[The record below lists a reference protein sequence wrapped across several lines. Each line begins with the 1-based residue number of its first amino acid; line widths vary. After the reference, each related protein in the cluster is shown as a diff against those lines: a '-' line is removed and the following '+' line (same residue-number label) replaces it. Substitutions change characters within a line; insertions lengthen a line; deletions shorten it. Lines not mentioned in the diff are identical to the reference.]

1 MFVEDIMTRKV
12 SYCTAGDSLERAAQL
27 MWEHDCGCL
36 PVCARSNGTDHTV
49 GIITDRDICMH
60 ALFSGKPL
68 RELRVEEAMAKQVL
82 TCRPDD
88 TLDHAEKVM
97 RGGRVRR
104 LPVVGA
110 DGALTGLISLADLAC
125 EAARESTKTVK
136 DITEME
142 VGDTLAAICVRPV
155 QSLQSLSA

>member
-1 MFVEDIMTRKV
+1 MRVEDIMSRKV
-12 SYCTAGDSLERAAQL
+12 SSCTASDSLERAAKL

-36 PVCARSNGTDHTV
+36 PVCARGDGADRTV

-60 ALFSGKPL
+60 ALFRGKPL
-68 RELRVEEAMAKQVL
+68 GELRVEQAMARQLL

-104 LPVVGA
+104 LPVV
-110 DGALTGLISLADLAC
+110 DEHGALIGLISLADLAC
-125 EAARESTKTVK
+125 EAARESSKEIK
-136 DITEME
+136 DISEME
-142 VGDTLAAICVRPV
+142 VGDTLAAICLRPV
-155 QSLQSLSA
+155 GSFSA